1 MADITRGGRA
11 GDFLKAIPRD
21 FKPMSVPA
29 LSQEARDGVN
39 AALKAISTWRNEIA
53 DTNEKNGKRVIEQMA
68 AAAAALGWPEQF
80 VDAARTQ
87 LQSNAEIKV
96 KMMDQLMDAWEEQ
109 LKSPNPMANPSSM
122 LSKLKSSPSFS
133 SVGSWPNVGAF
144 QTAAMNPMQFWI
156 QMAEQWQKG

>member
-1 MADITRGGRA
+1 MPA

-39 AALKAISTWRNEIA
+39 AALKALSTWRNEIA

-68 AAAAALGWPEQF
+68 AAAAALGWPEQI
-80 VDAARTQ
+80 VVAARTQ
-87 LQSNAEIKV
+87 LQSNAEMQV

-109 LKSPNPMANPSSM
+109 IKLPNPMTASPSAM
-122 LSKLKSSPSFS
+122 LSKLQSLPGFAST
-133 SVGSWPNVGAF
+133 GTGAA
-144 QTAAMNPMQFWI
+144 TNPLQLWMQL
-156 QMAEQWQKG
+156 AEQWQRTWTDAMGVWSKRH